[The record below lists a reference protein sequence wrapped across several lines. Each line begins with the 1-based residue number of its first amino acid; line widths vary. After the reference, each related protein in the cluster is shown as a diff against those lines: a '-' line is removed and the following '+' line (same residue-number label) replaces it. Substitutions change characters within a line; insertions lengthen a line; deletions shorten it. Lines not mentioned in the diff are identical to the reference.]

1 MTDNKLIILVC
12 DYSDKT
18 GEGNL
23 ARKFIELNFKKKKIK
38 INTFKTNHFIYHKYV
53 VPFIGIISCWKHYLK
68 GKNVGYINFLPLWNF
83 LIFFLLPP
91 KTILGPITGGAFFD
105 KTNKVNFFIRNNFFP
120 IFYKLS
126 EIALN
131 LRFKN
136 KLYFSTELL
145 KKYLSKNTIKRSKF
159 NFVLENLKFKKK
171 KRDKDIDLIIYYRD
185 HMNKSLLFNHE
196 LVKDLSR
203 ENLKIIVVG
212 DKLNLKKVVNLGYIN
227 KKRLNKLQSRSKY
240 TLCSGENIYS
250 LFIIECITNHV
261 KILINKENMKKIKKL
276 KKFFVTINR
285 LNLNSKKLKF

>member
-1 MTDNKLIILVC
+1 MTDNKLIIWVC